1 MYFDLSKPQQ
11 LFADSV
17 RDFCGRE
24 FTPERVRELMETEA
38 AIDDRL
44 WQEFADQGWLGLHIS
59 EDHEGL
65 GLGTVDLAVLAE
77 EFGRACVSGP
87 WLANTW
93 GVSLLSAIGGAA
105 AASQLPD
112 LIGGSSKV
120 AVAALEEDA
129 GWILRPQTLEASVH
143 GGKLNGSKVAVQHAG
158 QADVLLIPARVH
170 VPGRVNDDIV
180 IVSVPVS
187 ADGVSIELT
196 AGIDATRTLYS
207 VTLQDVAVVDDQVL
221 AIGTAAEAAWK
232 TASQTMTVAVAAEM
246 LGLQEWMLATTV
258 EYAKTR
264 KQFDKTIG
272 SFQAVQHKCA
282 EILQLTESARAAVW
296 YAAWAVQEGTEDV
309 EQAVAVAKAYTSDA
323 ARIAGNV
330 SVQCHGGIGFT
341 WEHDLHLYYKRAKA
355 DEFLFGDASLH
366 REQLGAAALA

>member
-17 RDFCGRE
+17 RDFCSRE
-24 FTPERVRELMETEA
+24 FSPERVRELMETDA

-65 GLGTVDLAVLAE
+65 GLGAVDLAVLAE

-93 GVSLLSAIGGAA
+93 GVSLLAAIGGE
-105 AASQLPD
+105 AASKQLPG
-112 LIGGSSKV
+112 LVGGSTKV

-129 GWILRPQTLEASVH
+129 GWIMCPKTLDASVA

-158 QADVLLIPARVH
+158 QADLLLIPARV
-170 VPGRVNDDIV
+170 NDQVAIV
-180 IVSVPVS
+180 AVAAS
-187 ADGVSIELT
+187 ADGVNIELSP
-196 AGIDATRTLYS
+196 GIDATRTLYS
-207 VTLQDVAVVDDQVL
+207 VALQNVAVADDQIL
-221 AIGTAAEAAWK
+221 ATGAAAEAAWK
-232 TASQTMTVAVAAEM
+232 TASQTMTVVVAAEM

-282 EILQLTESARAAVW
+282 EMLQLTESARAAVW
-296 YAAWAVQEGTEDV
+296 YAAWAVQESTEDV
-309 EQAVAVAKAYTSDA
+309 DQAIAVAKAYTSDA
-323 ARIAGNV
+323 ARVAGNLA
-330 SVQCHGGIGFT
+330 VQCHGGIGFT

-366 REQLGAAALA
+366 RDHLGAAALA